1 MTFSFARSP
10 FHTGFEALQHVI
22 GHKGLNRSAEAA
34 SVDPDGSRSS
44 QQLPAHVQGD
54 RHRLGMGHGGGPD
67 ILQQQLGGQPG
78 LIHQGQKV
86 VKVPRFPAKE
96 SREYPLSFLF
106 ATVYKGLSVDFI
118 DFSVSL
124 WYSRLTPGRMC

>member
-44 QQLPAHVQGD
+44 QQLLAHVQGD

-86 VKVPRFPAKE
+86 IKVP
-96 SREYPLSFLF
+96 PLSCEGI
-106 ATVYKGLSVDFI
+106 KGIPPVFFI
-118 DFSVSL
+118 CDGL
-124 WYSRLTPGRMC
+124 